1 MWGEEGVNAA
11 GGCAGAAG
19 SRAHATGAAF
29 ALAATLAHAALA
41 TFRAST
47 TASLSFSNKIFIVCL
62 ELMLYGACAMNA
74 SALAANVK
82 LVWLSLLPGLPH
94 WAGARA
100 EERQLRPG
108 VLMGP
113 STSLATVL
121 RMERNW
127 MLCWVRGGA
136 KEWAR
141 ARMICTRLSA
151 PQGGWGWGDLMS
163 TLQRRKLRER
173 NTCHAQHTPQEKRI
187 METKYKHST
196 EKKHARNSRHKDA
209 QEKHITLAQE
219 THICIARTTPRKRQ
233 RRRNSIRTHGA
244 KKHDAIRVIFV
255 REARVTCT
263 TCEV

>member
-1 MWGEEGVNAA
+1 
-11 GGCAGAAG
+11 
-19 SRAHATGAAF
+19 
-29 ALAATLAHAALA
+29 
-41 TFRAST
+41 
-47 TASLSFSNKIFIVCL
+47 
-62 ELMLYGACAMNA
+62 MNA

-82 LVWLSLLPGLPH
+82 LVWLSFLPGLPH

-151 PQGGWGWGDLMS
+151 LH
-163 TLQRRKLRER
+163 LLALVLR
-173 NTCHAQHTPQEKRI
+173 
-187 METKYKHST
+187 
-196 EKKHARNSRHKDA
+196 
-209 QEKHITLAQE
+209 L
-219 THICIARTTPRKRQ
+219 
-233 RRRNSIRTHGA
+233 HGLVA
-244 KKHDAIRVIFV
+244 AGLPPV
-255 REARVTCT
+255 
-263 TCEV
+263 